1 MGVIFSPII
10 AALNPIAFRLGP
22 IAVHWYGIIIASG
35 VVLAVT
41 LAVREGRRRGID
53 PDDIYDM
60 ILWALPAAL
69 IAARLYYVVFQWSY
83 YQHHPGEIIAI
94 WDGGIAIYGS
104 LIGAGLVVFF
114 FCRSRFIPVWLML
127 DVAAPTVIL
136 GQAIGRWGNF
146 MNQEAFGR
154 VTSLAFLQGLH
165 LPQFILNQMFIDGAY
180 RQPTFLYESTWDL
193 LGFIVLMSLRHYPGL
208 FKQGEVFLSY
218 VLWYSLGRFFIE
230 GMRTDSLML
239 LGIIRVSQLLS
250 VVLFVGALVIWIY
263 RRRAAVTPPDYL
275 DGTPFRERTNLSK

>member
-1 MGVIFSPII
+1 MTLTPIL
-10 AALNPIAFRLGP
+10 AALNPIAVHLGP
-22 IAVHWYGIIIASG
+22 IAVHWYGVIIATG
-35 VVLAVT
+35 VIIAVT
-41 LAVREGRRRGID
+41 LAVREGRKRGIN

-69 IAARLYYVVFQWSY
+69 IAARLYYVVFQWPY
-83 YQHHPGEIIAI
+83 YSQHPGEIIAI

-154 VTSLAFLQGLH
+154 ITSLSFLQGLH
-165 LPQFILNQMFIDGAY
+165 LPDWIINQMLIDGAY
-180 RQPTFLYESTWDL
+180 RQPTYLYESTWDL
-193 LGFIVLMSLRHYPGL
+193 MGFVVLMSLRHYPQL
-208 FKQGEVFLSY
+208 FKQGEVFLAY
-218 VLWYSLGRFFIE
+218 VMWYAFGRFFIE

-239 LGIIRVSQLLS
+239 LGTIRVSQLLS
-250 VVLFVGALVIWIY
+250 IVLFVGALILVIY
-263 RRRAAVTPPDYL
+263 RRRQATPPADYL
-275 DGTPFRERTNLSK
+275 SGNPFRERAKLSN